1 MPTQPPRIGI
11 LGGGQLARMLV
22 QEAPALGLDVRV
34 LSSHAD
40 DPAAQVADSKW
51 TKGSVEKNED
61 LKTFFN
67 SVDVVTFESEFIS
80 PETVLESADGLKIK
94 FRPSLESVATLRH
107 RETQKQALVDSK
119 IPTSP
124 FIVPSGPRELV
135 DFFEK
140 AKRGIVLKKK
150 LFGYDGFGTFI
161 VRERAEL
168 DLFIREHSIQDYI
181 AEERVIFR
189 RELAVSLARDSK
201 GQVQFFPIVE
211 WKARNNQ
218 CWWVKGPIVSAR
230 AQKLKKDLKKF
241 ASDLDYCGLLTFE
254 LFETSTGLLVNEVAP
269 RVHNSAHHS
278 IDSMSLNQFQAHL
291 VAVSGR
297 SLKAPSVRRPFAM
310 VNLVGSRQGPAV
322 TPTLKMKAASAKGPK
337 SKETSHVHWYGKKES
352 RPGRKMGHVTVLAKT
367 ADAALKVALKLEK
380 SLAGV
385 IK

>member
-1 MPTQPPRIGI
+1 MPTSLSRIGI
-11 LGGGQLARMLV
+11 LGGGQLARMLA
-22 QEAPALGLDVRV
+22 QEAADLQLDVRI

-40 DPAAQVADSKW
+40 DPAAQVAAHW
-51 TKGSVEKNED
+51 TEGSVEKKDD
-61 LKTFFN
+61 LKNFFKT
-67 SVDVVTFESEFIS
+67 VDIVTFESEFIS
-80 PETVLESADGLKIK
+80 PEIVRESAAGLKVK
-94 FRPSLESVATLRH
+94 FRPSLQAVSTLRH
-107 RETQKQALVDSK
+107 RETQKQALVDAK

-124 FIVPSGPRELV
+124 FIAPKNSSELIE
-135 DFFEK
+135 FFEK
-140 AKRGIVLKKK
+140 MKRGIVLKKK

-161 VRERAEL
+161 IRERAEL
-168 DLFIREHSIQDYI
+168 DQFLLKHSVDEYI
-181 AEERVIFR
+181 AEERILFR
-189 RELAVSLARDSK
+189 RELAISLARDTK

-241 ASDLDYCGLLTFE
+241 ASHIDYCGLLTFE
-254 LFETSTGLLVNEVAP
+254 LFETSAGLLINEVAP

-310 VNLVGSRQGPAV
+310 VNLVGSKQG
-322 TPTLKMKAASAKGPK
+322 LASEPK
-337 SKETSHVHWYGKKES
+337 VKPSTSSYVHWYGKKES

-380 SLAGV
+380 SLAGA
-385 IK
+385 KK

>member
-1 MPTQPPRIGI
+1 MPTSKLRIGI
-11 LGGGQLARMLV
+11 LGGGQLARMLLK
-22 QEAPALGLDVRV
+22 EAVSLDLDVKV
-34 LSSHAD
+34 LSAHAD
-40 DPAAQVADSKW
+40 DPAAQIAPAHW
-51 TKGSVEKNED
+51 TQGSVEKKED
-61 LKTFFN
+61 LKKFFKT
-67 SVDVVTFESEFIS
+67 VDVVTFESEFIS
-80 PETVLESADGLKIK
+80 PEAVAESASDLKIK
-94 FRPSLESVATLRH
+94 FRPSLDAVSTLRH
-107 RETQKQALVDSK
+107 RETQKQALVDAK
-119 IPTSP
+119 IATSP
-124 FIVPSGPRELV
+124 FISPKNQIELIE
-135 DFFEK
+135 FFEN

-161 VRERAEL
+161 VRSRSEL
-168 DLFIREHSIQDYI
+168 DQFMSEQKIEDYI

-189 RELAVSLARDSK
+189 RELAISLARDTK

-241 ASDLDYCGLLTFE
+241 ASHIDYCGLLTFE
-254 LFETSTGLLVNEVAP
+254 LFETSTGLLINEVAP

-310 VNLVGSRQGPAV
+310 VNLVGSKQGPAI
-322 TPTLKMKAASAKGPK
+322 TPTIQSKAKTTKGPK
-337 SKETSHVHWYGKKES
+337 SSEASYLHWYGKKES
-352 RPGRKMGHVTVLAKT
+352 RPGRKMGHVTVLAKS

-380 SLAGV
+380 SLAGA
-385 IK
+385 KK